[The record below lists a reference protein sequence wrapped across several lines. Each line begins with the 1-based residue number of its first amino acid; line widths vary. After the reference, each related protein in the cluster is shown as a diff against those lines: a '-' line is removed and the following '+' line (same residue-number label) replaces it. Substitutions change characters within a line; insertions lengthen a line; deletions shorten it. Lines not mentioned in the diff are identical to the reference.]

1 MISKFKIVFICL
13 ANNSRSPAAQAI
25 MEDLIKKKNLKEK
38 IEVDSCGTSDVESGS
53 LPHEKI
59 IEICKK
65 KNIECNHISR
75 KMNKDDLEKNDLIV
89 VMDDNIYNSV
99 IQNGCDKNKI
109 KKMIDFVTDKK
120 GLSSIPDPY
129 KGKDS
134 DFELTVQLIEDGCN
148 GILKSY
154 NFI

>member
-1 MISKFKIVFICL
+1 
-13 ANNSRSPAAQAI
+13 
-25 MEDLIKKKNLKEK
+25 
-38 IEVDSCGTSDVESGS
+38 
-53 LPHEKI
+53 
-59 IEICKK
+59 
-65 KNIECNHISR
+65 
-75 KMNKDDLEKNDLIV
+75 MNKDDLEKNDLIV

-134 DFELTVQLIEDGCN
+134 DFELAVQLIEDG
-148 GILKSY
+148 
-154 NFI
+154 

>member
-1 MISKFKIVFICL
+1 MISKFKILFMCL
-13 ANNSRSPAAQAI
+13 ANHSRSPAAQAI
-25 MEDLIKKKNLKEK
+25 LEDLIKKKNLTDK
-38 IEVDSCGTSDVESGS
+38 IEVDSCGTTDIEAGS
-53 LPHEKI
+53 LPHEKM

-75 KMNKDDLEKNDLIV
+75 KMNKDDLEKNNLIV

-99 IQNGCDKNKI
+99 IQNGGDKNKI
-109 KKMIDFVTDKK
+109 KKMIDFVSDKK
-120 GLSSIPDPY
+120 GLNCIPDPY
-129 KGKDS
+129 KGIDS
-134 DFELTVQLIEDGCN
+134 DFELAVQLIEDGCN

>member
-1 MISKFKIVFICL
+1 MISKFKILFMCL
-13 ANNSRSPAAQAI
+13 ANHSRSPAAQAI
-25 MEDLIKKKNLKEK
+25 MEDLIKKKHLTDK
-38 IEVDSCGTSDVESGS
+38 IEVDSCGTSDEEAGS

-75 KMNKDDLEKNDLIV
+75 KMNKEDLEKNDLIV
-89 VMDDNIYNSV
+89 VMDDNIYNCV
-99 IQNGCDKNKI
+99 IENGGDKNKV
-109 KKMIDFVTDKK
+109 KKMIEFVSDKK
-120 GLSSIPDPY
+120 GLSSIPDPW

-134 DFELTVQLIEDGCN
+134 DFELAVQLIEDGCN
-148 GILKSY
+148 GILKKY

>member
-1 MISKFKIVFICL
+1 MISKFKILFMCL
-13 ANNSRSPAAQAI
+13 ANHSRSPAAQAI
-25 MEDLIKKKNLKEK
+25 LEDLINKKHLTDK
-38 IEVDSCGTSDVESGS
+38 IEVDSCGTSDIEAGS
-53 LPHEKI
+53 LPHEKM

-65 KNIECNHISR
+65 RNIECNHISR
-75 KMNKDDLEKNDLIV
+75 KMNKDDLEKNNLIV

-99 IQNGCDKNKI
+99 IQNGGDKNKI
-109 KKMIDFVTDKK
+109 KKMIDFVSDKK
-120 GLSSIPDPY
+120 GLNCIPDPY

-134 DFELTVQLIEDGCN
+134 DFELAVQLIEDGCN